1 MAVMKYTDI
10 FSLNLYSCKTEC
22 YVNSTDFEF
31 KNSLEYKNIGQ
42 IRILNQSTNTS
53 CIILK

>member
-1 MAVMKYTDI
+1 MAVMKYI
-10 FSLNLYSCKTEC
+10 HIPSLNLYICKTE
-22 YVNSTDFEF
+22 YVNYTDFKF
-31 KNSLEYKNIGQ
+31 KNSLEYKNIVQ